1 MILVLFIRSLL
12 FSIYFYI
19 SVIVFT
25 LFFVFLAPFIELKK
39 RYSLTSI
46 YISTLLIVLKFLCRI
61 DWEVTGDILG
71 QRPVIIASNHQG
83 LWESFYLQTLV
94 NPLTTI
100 IKKELI
106 YIPFFGWALNLLNP
120 IKINRSKKVQS
131 AKKVIMTGTQK
142 LRNGF
147 SILLFPEGTRKTPGK
162 RIGKFAR
169 SAADLAIKNNVDLIP
184 IYHDSGL
191 YWKNKKFIKIPGTV
205 KVIIG
210 APIQGKN
217 SYEMTKNLVDWM
229 NKNASM
235 STE

>member
-1 MILVLFIRSLL
+1 M
-12 FSIYFYI
+12 
-19 SVIVFT
+19 
-25 LFFVFLAPFIELKK
+25 
-39 RYSLTSI
+39 

-131 AKKVIMTGTQK
+131 AKKVMMTGTQK

-147 SILLFPEGTRKTPGK
+147 SILLFPEGTRKIPGK

-191 YWKNKKFIKIPGTV
+191 YWRNKKFIKIPGTV

-229 NKNASM
+229 NKKASM
-235 STE
+235 STK

>member
-1 MILVLFIRSLL
+1 M
-12 FSIYFYI
+12 
-19 SVIVFT
+19 
-25 LFFVFLAPFIELKK
+25 
-39 RYSLTSI
+39 

-106 YIPFFGWALNLLNP
+106 YIPFFGWALNLLDP

-147 SILLFPEGTRKTPGK
+147 SILLFPEGTRKIPGK

>member
-39 RYSLTSI
+39 RYSLTSM

-147 SILLFPEGTRKTPGK
+147 SILLFPEGTRKIPGK

>member
-1 MILVLFIRSLL
+1 MVLILFFRSLL
-12 FSIYFYI
+12 FSLYFYI

-25 LFFVFLAPFIELKK
+25 LFFVILSPFIGLKK
-39 RYSLTSI
+39 RYGLTSRFI
-46 YISTLLIVLKFLCRI
+46 TTLLIVLRFLCQI
-61 DWEVTGDILG
+61 DWKVYGNILSKK
-71 QRPVIIASNHQG
+71 PIIIASNHQG
-83 LWESFYLQTLV
+83 IWESFYLQTLA

-120 IKINRSKKVQS
+120 IKINRSKKLQS
-131 AKKVIMTGTQK
+131 AKKVIESGAEK
-142 LRNGF
+142 IRNGF
-147 SILLFPEGTRKTPGK
+147 SVLLFPEGTRKKPGNEV
-162 RIGKFAR
+162 GKFAR

-191 YWKNKKFIKIPGTV
+191 YWKNKKFIKFPGTV

-217 SYEMTKNLVDWM
+217 SSEMTKNLEDWM
-229 NKNASM
+229 NKKASM

>member
-1 MILVLFIRSLL
+1 MILVLFLRSLL

-25 LFFVFLAPFIELKK
+25 LFFIVLSPFIRLKK
-39 RYSLTSI
+39 RYGLTSR
-46 YISTLLIVLKFLCRI
+46 YISTLLMVLKFLCRI
-61 DWEVTGDILG
+61 DWEVKGDILSEK
-71 QRPVIIASNHQG
+71 PVVVASNHQG
-83 LWESFYLQTLV
+83 IWESFYLQTLA

-120 IKINRSKKVQS
+120 IKINRSKKIQS
-131 AKKVIMTGTQK
+131 AKRVMVSGTQK

-147 SILLFPEGTRKTPGK
+147 SILLFPEGTRKIPGRK
-162 RIGKFAR
+162 IGKFAR

-191 YWKNKKFIKIPGTV
+191 YWKNKKFIKFPGTV

-210 APIQGKN
+210 NPIQGEN
-217 SYEMTKNLVDWM
+217 SSEMTRNLVDWM
-229 NKNASM
+229 NKKASM
-235 STE
+235 GTK

>member
-1 MILVLFIRSLL
+1 MVLILFFRSLL
-12 FSIYFYI
+12 FSLYFYI

-25 LFFVFLAPFIELKK
+25 LFFVILSPFIGLKK
-39 RYSLTSI
+39 RYGLTSRFI
-46 YISTLLIVLKFLCRI
+46 TTLLIVLRFLCQI
-61 DWEVTGDILG
+61 DWKVYGNILSKK
-71 QRPVIIASNHQG
+71 PIIIASNHQG
-83 LWESFYLQTLV
+83 IWESFYLQTLA

-120 IKINRSKKVQS
+120 IKINRSKKLQS
-131 AKKVIMTGTQK
+131 AKKVIESGAEK
-142 LRNGF
+142 IRNGF
-147 SILLFPEGTRKTPGK
+147 SILLFPEGTRKNPGK
-162 RIGKFAR
+162 EVGKFAR

-191 YWKNKKFIKIPGTV
+191 YWKNKKFIKFPGTV

-217 SYEMTKNLVDWM
+217 SSEMTKNLEDWM
-229 NKNASM
+229 NKKASM

>member
-39 RYSLTSI
+39 RYSLTSR

-61 DWEVTGDILG
+61 DWEVKGDILS
-71 QRPVIIASNHQG
+71 QKPVIIASNHQG
-83 LWESFYLQTLV
+83 LWESFYLQTLE

-131 AKKVIMTGTQK
+131 AKKVLMTGTQK
-142 LRNGF
+142 LRDGF
-147 SILLFPEGTRKTPGK
+147 SILLFPEGTRKIPGK

-169 SAADLAIKNNVDLIP
+169 SAADLAIKNNIDLIP

-191 YWKNKKFIKIPGTV
+191 YWKNKKFVKFPGTV

-235 STE
+235 STK

>member
-39 RYSLTSI
+39 RYSLTSM

-147 SILLFPEGTRKTPGK
+147 SILLFPEGTRKIPGK

-191 YWKNKKFIKIPGTV
+191 YWKNKKFIKFPGTV

-229 NKNASM
+229 NKKASM
-235 STE
+235 STK

>member
-1 MILVLFIRSLL
+1 M
-12 FSIYFYI
+12 
-19 SVIVFT
+19 
-25 LFFVFLAPFIELKK
+25 
-39 RYSLTSI
+39 

-131 AKKVIMTGTQK
+131 AKKVIMTGTKK

-147 SILLFPEGTRKTPGK
+147 SILLFPEGTRKIPGK

>member
-1 MILVLFIRSLL
+1 M
-12 FSIYFYI
+12 
-19 SVIVFT
+19 
-25 LFFVFLAPFIELKK
+25 
-39 RYSLTSI
+39 

-131 AKKVIMTGTQK
+131 AKKVMMTGTQK

-147 SILLFPEGTRKTPGK
+147 SILLFPEGTRKIPGK

-191 YWKNKKFIKIPGTV
+191 YWKNKKFIKFPGTV

>member
-1 MILVLFIRSLL
+1 MVLILFFRSLL
-12 FSIYFYI
+12 FSLYFYI

-25 LFFVFLAPFIELKK
+25 LFFVILSPFIGLKK
-39 RYSLTSI
+39 RYGLTSRFI
-46 YISTLLIVLKFLCRI
+46 TTLLIVLRFLCQI
-61 DWEVTGDILG
+61 DWKVYGNILSKK
-71 QRPVIIASNHQG
+71 PIIIASNHQG
-83 LWESFYLQTLV
+83 IWESFYLQTLA

-120 IKINRSKKVQS
+120 IKINRSKKLQS
-131 AKKVIMTGTQK
+131 AKKVIESGAEK
-142 LRNGF
+142 IRNGF
-147 SILLFPEGTRKTPGK
+147 SILLFPEGTRKNPGK
-162 RIGKFAR
+162 EVGKFAR

-184 IYHDSGL
+184 IYHASGL
-191 YWKNKKFIKIPGTV
+191 YWKNKKFIKFPGTV

-217 SYEMTKNLVDWM
+217 SSEMTKNLEDWM
-229 NKNASM
+229 NKKASM

>member
-39 RYSLTSI
+39 RYSLTSM

-131 AKKVIMTGTQK
+131 AKKVMMIGTQK

-147 SILLFPEGTRKTPGK
+147 SILLFPEGTRKIPGK
-162 RIGKFAR
+162 RISKFAR

>member
-1 MILVLFIRSLL
+1 M
-12 FSIYFYI
+12 
-19 SVIVFT
+19 
-25 LFFVFLAPFIELKK
+25 
-39 RYSLTSI
+39 

-147 SILLFPEGTRKTPGK
+147 SILLFPEGTRKIPGK

-210 APIQGKN
+210 APVQGKN